1 VVIAGQE
8 AKTFFFEG
16 NPVGYFLE
24 DLLPAAPGRYKY
36 IPYRGPGHYNL
47 GQAVSARGPQRCH
60 YLVNGQPRKF
70 TVVSFVSYGLLD
82 LSDFS

>member
-1 VVIAGQE
+1 MTPEQE

-24 DLLPAAPGRYKY
+24 YQLPILPGRYKY

-47 GQAVSARGPQRCH
+47 GQALRSNGPQRCH
-60 YLVNGQPRKF
+60 YLLNGQPRNF
-70 TVVSFVSYGLLD
+70 TVASWVSYGLLE
-82 LSDFS
+82 LSDFL